1 MEVLL
6 IYSHPILNVLWLLKS
21 REEVTQPTPEFSAA
35 SLVCQPRVP
44 SACGSHGRES
54 ALSVLFC
61 SVLFTMT
68 LVISLAPI
76 RSLRNCTALSQ
87 MKLLSF
93 TVASATNKSTASRI
107 FLLA

>member
-6 IYSHPILNVLWLLKS
+6 TYSNSILTAIWLLKLK
-21 REEVTQPTPEFSAA
+21 FLIA
-35 SLVCQPRVP
+35 SLVSHTKSSPAQTYAQLVEATDENQPR
-44 SACGSHGRES
+44 
-54 ALSVLFC
+54 LFC
-61 SVLFTMT
+61 PDKMT

-87 MKLLSF
+87 MKHLSF